1 MEVLKT
7 TREISCRNC
16 AKRKRIVKG
25 DTIVEATAGNTGI
38 GLAMAANR
46 YHLKCVIFAPE
57 GFSEEKFQLYEYWVL
72 KSNEHL
78 KIRE

>member
-1 MEVLKT
+1 
-7 TREISCRNC
+7 
-16 AKRKRIVKG
+16 
-25 DTIVEATAGNTGI
+25 
-38 GLAMAANR
+38 MAANR

-57 GFSEEKFQLYEYWVL
+57 GFSEEKFQLCEYWVL